1 MTENMKVRERVI
13 SLLSND
19 VTGHGMDHIE
29 RVVTLSKRFAES
41 EGADAE
47 LTELIALL
55 HDVDDYKLFGN
66 QNAAELTN
74 ARAIMR
80 ESGVDDERAKV
91 VLSQIATIG
100 YNKRLGGIRPTTLE
114 GMIVSDADMCDAL
127 GIRGVLRAYRYSIK
141 DGKPFFDR
149 NRFPL
154 EDIAPEIYKT
164 HDSDSAVCHVFEKIL
179 KLKNL
184 MLTDSGRAEAIP
196 RHNAVVE
203 LLQQFFEEENAPE
216 WIEYLNKKYG

>member
-1 MTENMKVRERVI
+1 MTESKNVRECVI
-13 SLLSND
+13 SLLSSD
-19 VTGHGMDHIE
+19 ATGHGMDHIE
-29 RVVTLSKRFAES
+29 RVVALSKRFAES
-41 EGADAE
+41 EGADVE

-55 HDVDDYKLFGN
+55 HDVDDYKLFGS

-74 ARAIMR
+74 ARAIMHK
-80 ESGVDDERAKV
+80 SGIGDERVEV

-100 YNKRLGGIRPTTLE
+100 YNKRLGGIHPTTLE

-149 NRFPL
+149 DRFPL
-154 EDIAPEIYKT
+154 EDITPEVYKT
-164 HDSDSAVCHVFEKIL
+164 HDSDSAVCHIFEKIL
-179 KLKNL
+179 KLKDL
-184 MLTDSGRAEAIP
+184 MLTDSGRVEAIP

-203 LLQQFFEEENAPE
+203 LLRQFFEEENAPE